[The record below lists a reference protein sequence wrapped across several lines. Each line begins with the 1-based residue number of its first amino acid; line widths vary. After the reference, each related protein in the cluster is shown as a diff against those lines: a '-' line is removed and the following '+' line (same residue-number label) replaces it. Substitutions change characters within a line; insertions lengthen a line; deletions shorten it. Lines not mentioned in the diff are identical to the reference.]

1 MTAIFSL
8 AGRCALVTGA
18 GRGLGLEMARQLVL
32 CGARVFLNGRKAESL
47 AAVAATINRDT
58 GDRGG
63 SADVLAF
70 DIADA
75 AQVEEAFAEL
85 AARAGRLDILV
96 NNVGLRDRRALE
108 DFTLEDLRRML
119 DVNLVAPFDLSRRAA
134 ALMIG
139 EGDGQAPYG
148 RIVNITSIAGSLA
161 QGDTPYTSAK
171 GGLEAMTRALAAEL
185 GPKGIT
191 VNAVAPGFFATDA
204 NSKMVADPKIARWLK
219 GRSSLERWGEPRE
232 IAGAVAFLASP
243 AASYITGQVL
253 TVDGGLSTHF

>member
-18 GRGLGLEMARQLVL
+18 GRGLGFEMARQLAL
-32 CGARVFLNGRKAESL
+32 SGAQVFLNGRDQDSL
-47 AAVAATINRDT
+47 AAAAAAINQDA

-75 AQVEEAFAEL
+75 AQVEKAFAEL
-85 AARAGRLDILV
+85 AATAGRLDILV

-108 DFTLEDLRRML
+108 DFTLDDLRRML

-134 ALMIG
+134 TLMIG
-139 EGDGQAPYG
+139 EGNDRAPYG
-148 RIVNITSIAGSLA
+148 RIVNITSIAGPLA
-161 QGDTPYTSAK
+161 QGDTPYTASK

-191 VNAVAPGFFATDA
+191 VNAVAPGFFATEA
-204 NSKMVADPKIARWLK
+204 NAEMAADPKIAQWLK
-219 GRSSLERWGEPRE
+219 GRSSLGRWGDPSE
-232 IAGAVAFLASP
+232 IAGPVAFLASP
-243 AASYITGQVL
+243 AASYVTGQVL
-253 TVDGGLSTHF
+253 IVDGGLTTHF